1 MIPYAALA
9 AELAPS
15 GFVLRGGFHP
25 GPDDGVP
32 VLMDGSAAATL
43 ILVGSVGPALW
54 QLVRGSSE
62 PDPIDRY
69 TRRAVT
75 SLAAHFEAEALF
87 PFGGPPWH
95 PFQRW
100 AIRAEALE
108 GSPLGVLIHPEYGL
122 WHAYRAALLFHEA
135 IELPEPEPGTGPCS
149 RCADRP
155 CLGTCPA
162 GAVSE
167 RGYDVAMCRAHLGNH
182 PAASCWQGCVARRA
196 CPVGAGWAHA
206 PEQAAHHMRHFAG
219 PQR

>member
-25 GPDDGVP
+25 SPDDGVP

-108 GSPLGVLIHPEYGL
+108 RSPLGVLIHPEYGL
-122 WHAYRAALLFHEA
+122 WHAYRAALLFREA
-135 IELPEPEPGTGPCS
+135 IELPEPAPGAGPCS
-149 RCADRP
+149 R
-155 CLGTCPA
+155 
-162 GAVSE
+162 
-167 RGYDVAMCRAHLGNH
+167 
-182 PAASCWQGCVARRA
+182 
-196 CPVGAGWAHA
+196 
-206 PEQAAHHMRHFAG
+206 
-219 PQR
+219 